1 LPAPPTLW
9 FDVTTSWHERGRPN
23 GTLRV
28 ERNYARQA
36 RERFGQRLR
45 FCRYSPATGRFLA
58 VPADAVERLQATN
71 TDERQRPFGRG
82 ALRKAGRRLERG
94 FRRAWRSVMPALLRL
109 ADGGAAPFAEGDLLI
124 LVGETW
130 GRHDLALLARLKRRH
145 GLRLAALCQDL
156 APIRFPQFYEGAAFI
171 ERFTAYLDF
180 LIAEADLLLA
190 ISDCTRRDLLW
201 YAASRGGLRGR
212 LEVVILGAD
221 LPMAAPAARPKR
233 LAGLSPGR
241 FALSVSSIQPRKNFA
256 LLHRLWHRLAA
267 EAVAGLPLLVIV
279 GARGQGSDALIRA
292 IEDDPLTRPRIRI
305 LDDAGDEELAWL
317 YEHCCWTLYPSFYEG
332 WGLPLSESLMY
343 GKLCLASDAAS
354 LPEAGQG
361 LARHLDP
368 ADLDA
373 WHREIVALLA
383 APERLPA
390 IEERIRRERRLIDWR
405 QSGAAFAAAIESLAV
420 PGPTPAA

>member
-1 LPAPPTLW
+1 GTSAGGPTAPCGSSATMPARRASASASACAFAATARRPAGSWRCPPTRSSASRRR
-9 FDVTTSWHERGRPN
+9 TRTSGS
-23 GTLRV
+23 
-28 ERNYARQA
+28 ARSA
-36 RERFGQRLR
+36 
-45 FCRYSPATGRFLA
+45 A
-58 VPADAVERLQATN
+58 VPCA
-71 TDERQRPFGRG
+71 RP
-82 ALRKAGRRLERG
+82 AAG
-94 FRRAWRSVMPALLRL
+94 WS
-109 ADGGAAPFAEGDLLI
+109 AAS
-124 LVGETW
+124 
-130 GRHDLALLARLKRRH
+130 
-145 GLRLAALCQDL
+145 AA
-156 APIRFPQFYEGAAFI
+156 
-171 ERFTAYLDF
+171 
-180 LIAEADLLLA
+180 ADLLLA

-332 WGLPLSESLMY
+332 WGLPLSE
-343 GKLCLASDAAS
+343 
-354 LPEAGQG
+354 
-361 LARHLDP
+361 
-368 ADLDA
+368 
-373 WHREIVALLA
+373 
-383 APERLPA
+383 
-390 IEERIRRERRLIDWR
+390 
-405 QSGAAFAAAIESLAV
+405 
-420 PGPTPAA
+420 

>member
-9 FDVTTSWHERGRPN
+9 FDVTTSWHERGRRPN

-28 ERNYARQA
+28 ERSYAQQA
-36 RERFGQRLR
+36 GERFGQRLR
-45 FCRYSPATGRFLA
+45 FCRFSPATGRFLA
-58 VPADAVERLQATN
+58 VPADAVEPLYATN
-71 TDERQRPFGRG
+71 PRAQSSTGQGVLREAGRG
-82 ALRKAGRRLERG
+82 VERG

-109 ADGGAAPFAEGDLLI
+109 AGSTAPFVEGDVLI

-156 APIRFPQFYEGAAFI
+156 APVRVPQFYAGAAFI
-171 ERFTAYLDF
+171 ERFGAYVDF

-190 ISDCTRRDLLW
+190 ISESTRRDLLW
-201 YAASRGGLRGR
+201 YAAPRGGLRGR

-221 LPMAAPAARPKR
+221 LPMAAPAARPPR

-241 FALSVSSIQPRKNFA
+241 FALSVSSMQPRKNFA

-267 EAVAGLPLLVIV
+267 EAVAGLPMLVIV
-279 GARGQGSDALIRA
+279 GARGPSSETLIRA
-292 IEDDPLTRPRIRI
+292 IEGDPLTRPLIRI
-305 LDDAGDEELAWL
+305 LDDAGDDELAWL

-343 GKLCLASDAAS
+343 GKLCLASNAAS

-368 ADLDA
+368 ADLEA
-373 WHREIVALLA
+373 WHREVVALLA

-390 IEERIRRERRLIDWR
+390 IEERIRRERRIIDWR
-405 QSGAAFAAAIESLAV
+405 QSGAAFAAAIESLAA
-420 PGPTPAA
+420 PGRSPSA